1 MGAEE
6 RTEGV
11 QEGEE
16 VGGGAGVGWV
26 DGWRKEC
33 GDYEAVDCGWWRGIE
48 GLC

>member
-16 VGGGAGVGWV
+16 VGGSAGVGWV
-26 DGWRKEC
+26 DGWRKDC
-33 GDYEAVDCGWWRGIE
+33 GDYEAVYCGRWRGIE

>member
-11 QEGEE
+11 QEREE

-26 DGWRKEC
+26 DGWREEI
-33 GDYEAVDCGWWRGIE
+33 GDYDAVDCGWWGGVE